1 MKRGVVMPARI
12 LIIDDDKNLLRV
24 TEYNLSDVGF
34 MVDTAATG
42 VTGLQRFRL
51 TMPDLVITDVK
62 LGDMSGLDVL
72 EAVKRESPDT
82 PVIVFTAFGSI
93 DLAVEAMQKGAFH
106 FITKPFGRET
116 LRQFCWKALE
126 LKTLKEQ
133 NQLLSAEVNRLTGTA
148 GMETASDTMRKLL
161 DTAVKVAHSEAT
173 VLITGES
180 GTGKEVLARL
190 IHMNSQRGNK
200 PMVAVNCT
208 AIPENLIESELFGH
222 VKGAFTGAI
231 ANRKGRF
238 QAASAG
244 TLFLDEIA
252 ELKLDMQAKLLRV
265 IQEREVEPVG
275 SEKRQKVDIRI
286 VAATNKDLT
295 HRVRKGM
302 FREDLFYRLSV
313 IPLHIPPLRER
324 TEDIEQLLSHFLKQF
339 HAPLDVHFSPEAL
352 AEMKGYDWPGNIR
365 ELQNMVER
373 CAILRRDVVIGASD
387 LKLKPMDTCR
397 ETEIPEIPDHG
408 ISLESIEKGLVLKAL
423 QKSGGNR
430 SEAARLLHI
439 PRHVLIYRIKKYGI
453 SSKAFAS
460 IESL

>member
-1 MKRGVVMPARI
+1 MPAKI

-42 VTGLQRFRL
+42 SIGLQKFREIL
-51 TMPDLVITDVK
+51 PDLVITDVK

-72 EAVKRESPDT
+72 ETIKRESPDT

-93 DLAVEAMQKGAFH
+93 DLAVSAMQKGAFH
-106 FITKPFGRET
+106 FITKPFDREM
-116 LRQFCWKALE
+116 LRQSCWKALE

-133 NQLLSAEVNRLTGTA
+133 NRFLSAEVNRLTGTA
-148 GMETASDTMRKLL
+148 GIKTASATMRELL
-161 DTAVKVAHSEAT
+161 DTAIKVAHSEAT

-190 IHMNSQRGNK
+190 IHMSSHRSDK
-200 PMVAVNCT
+200 PMVAVNCA
-208 AIPENLIESELFGH
+208 AIPESLIESELFGH

-231 ANRKGRF
+231 ADRKGRF

-252 ELKLDMQAKLLRV
+252 ELKLDMQAKLLRA

-286 VAATNKDLT
+286 VAATNTDLG
-295 HRVRKGM
+295 HLVRKGM

-324 TEDIEQLLSHFLKQF
+324 TEDIEQLVSHFLKQF
-339 HAPLDVHFSPEAL
+339 HAPLGVHFNSEAL
-352 AEMKGYDWPGNIR
+352 TEMKVYDWPGNIR

-373 CAILRRDVVIGASD
+373 CVILRQGVAIGTSD

-397 ETEIPEIPDHG
+397 ETEIPEIPDGG
-408 ISLESIEKGLVLKAL
+408 ISLESIEKGLVQKAL

-439 PRHVLIYRIKKYGI
+439 PRHVLIYRIEKYGI
-453 SSKAFAS
+453 
-460 IESL
+460 

>member
-1 MKRGVVMPARI
+1 MPARI

-42 VTGLQRFRL
+42 VTGLRRFRE
-51 TMPDLVITDVK
+51 TMPDLIITDVK

-148 GMETASDTMRKLL
+148 GMETASATMRKLL
-161 DTAVKVAHSEAT
+161 DTAIKVAHSEAT

-200 PMVAVNCT
+200 SMVAVNCT
-208 AIPENLIESELFGH
+208 AIPESLIESELFGH

-238 QAASAG
+238 QAASGG

-295 HRVRKGM
+295 HLVRKGM

-324 TEDIEQLLSHFLKQF
+324 KEDIEQLVSHFLKQF
-339 HAPLDVHFSPEAL
+339 HVPFDVHFSPEAL

-373 CAILRRDVVIGASD
+373 CVILRQDVAIGTSD
-387 LKLKPMDTCR
+387 LKLRPMDTCS

-408 ISLESIEKGLVLKAL
+408 ISLESIEKRLVLKAL

>member
-1 MKRGVVMPARI
+1 MPAKI

-24 TEYNLSDVGF
+24 TGYNLSDVGF

-42 VTGLQRFRL
+42 SAGLQKFREIL
-51 TMPDLVITDVK
+51 PDLVITDVK
-62 LGDMSGLDVL
+62 LGDMTGLDVL
-72 EAVKRESPDT
+72 ETIKRESPDT

-93 DLAVEAMQKGAFH
+93 DLAVSAMQKGAFH
-106 FITKPFGRET
+106 FITKPFDRET
-116 LRQFCWKALE
+116 LRQSCWKALE
-126 LKTLKEQ
+126 LQTLKEQ
-133 NQLLSAEVNRLTGTA
+133 NRFLSAEVNRLTGTA
-148 GMETASDTMRKLL
+148 GIETASATMRELL
-161 DTAVKVAHSEAT
+161 DTAIKVAHSEAT

-190 IHMNSQRGNK
+190 IHMSSHRSDK
-200 PMVAVNCT
+200 PMVTVNCA
-208 AIPENLIESELFGH
+208 AIPESLIESELFGH

-231 ANRKGRF
+231 ADRKGRF

-275 SEKRQKVDIRI
+275 SEKCEKVDIRI
-286 VAATNKDLT
+286 VVATNKDLA
-295 HRVRKGM
+295 HLVRKGM

-324 TEDIEQLLSHFLKQF
+324 TEDIEQLVSHFLKQF
-339 HAPLDVHFSPEAL
+339 HAPLGVHFSTEAL
-352 AEMKGYDWPGNIR
+352 SEMKGYDWPGNIR

-373 CAILRRDVVIGASD
+373 CVILRQGVAIGASD
-387 LKLKPMDTCR
+387 LKLKPMDTCS
-397 ETEIPEIPDHG
+397 ETEIPEIPDGG
-408 ISLESIEKGLVLKAL
+408 ISLESIERGLVLKAL

-439 PRHVLIYRIKKYGI
+439 PRHVLIYRIEKYGI
-453 SSKAFAS
+453 
-460 IESL
+460 

>member
-1 MKRGVVMPARI
+1 MPAKI

-34 MVDTAATG
+34 VVDTAATG
-42 VTGLQRFRL
+42 SAGLQKFREIL
-51 TMPDLVITDVK
+51 PDLVITDVK
-62 LGDMSGLDVL
+62 LGDMTGLDVL
-72 EAVKRESPDT
+72 ETIKRESPDT

-93 DLAVEAMQKGAFH
+93 DLAVSAMQKGAFH
-106 FITKPFGRET
+106 FITKPFDRET
-116 LRQFCWKALE
+116 LRQSCWKALE
-126 LKTLKEQ
+126 LQTLKEQ
-133 NQLLSAEVNRLTGTA
+133 NRFLSAEVNRLTGTA
-148 GMETASDTMRKLL
+148 GIKTASATMRELL

-190 IHMNSQRGNK
+190 IHMSSHRSDK
-200 PMVAVNCT
+200 PMVAVNCA
-208 AIPENLIESELFGH
+208 AIPESLIESELFGH

-231 ANRKGRF
+231 ADRKGRF

-275 SEKRQKVDIRI
+275 SEKCEKVDIRI
-286 VAATNKDLT
+286 VVATNKDLG
-295 HRVRKGM
+295 HLVRKGM

-324 TEDIEQLLSHFLKQF
+324 TEDIEQLVSHFLKQF
-339 HAPLDVHFSPEAL
+339 HAPLGVHFSTEAL
-352 AEMKGYDWPGNIR
+352 SEMKGYNWPGNIR

-373 CAILRRDVVIGASD
+373 CVILRQGVSIGASD
-387 LKLKPMDTCR
+387 LKLKSMDTCS
-397 ETEIPEIPDHG
+397 ETEIPEIPDGG

-439 PRHVLIYRIKKYGI
+439 PRHVLIYRIEKY
-453 SSKAFAS
+453 
-460 IESL
+460 EM

>member
-1 MKRGVVMPARI
+1 MPAKI

-34 MVDTAATG
+34 MVETATTG
-42 VTGLQRFRL
+42 FDGLQKFRM
-51 TMPDLVITDVK
+51 TSPDLVITDVK
-62 LGDMSGLDVL
+62 LGDMTGLDVL
-72 EAVKRESPDT
+72 ETIKRESPDT

-93 DLAVEAMQKGAFH
+93 DLAVSAMQKGAFH
-106 FITKPFGRET
+106 FITKPFDRDT
-116 LRQFCWKALE
+116 LRQSCRKALE
-126 LKTLKEQ
+126 LATLKEQ
-133 NQLLSAEVNRLTGTA
+133 NRFLSEEINRLTGAA
-148 GMETASDTMRKLL
+148 GIKTASTIMRELL
-161 DTAVKVAHSEAT
+161 ETAVKVANSEAT
-173 VLITGES
+173 VLVSGES

-190 IHMNSQRGNK
+190 IHMSSPRADQA
-200 PMVAVNCT
+200 MVAVNCA

-231 ANRKGRF
+231 ADRKGRF

-265 IQEREVEPVG
+265 IQEREVEPLG
-275 SEKRQKVDIRI
+275 SEKREKVDIRI
-286 VAATNKDLT
+286 VAATNKDLDYL
-295 HRVRKGM
+295 VRNGL

-324 TEDIEQLLSHFLKQF
+324 TEDIEQLVFHFLKQF
-339 HAPLDVHFSPEAL
+339 QAPLGVHFSPQAL
-352 AEMKGYDWPGNIR
+352 TEMKAYEWPGNIR

-373 CAILRRDVVIGASD
+373 CVILRKGAAIGSAD
-387 LKLKPMDTCR
+387 LKLKPVDTC
-397 ETEIPEIPDHG
+397 EDTTIPEIPDGG
-408 ISLESIEKGLVLKAL
+408 ISLESLEKGLVLKAL

-439 PRHVLIYRIKKYGI
+439 PRHVLVYRIEKYG
-453 SSKAFAS
+453 
-460 IESL
+460 L

>member
-1 MKRGVVMPARI
+1 MPARI

-42 VTGLQRFRL
+42 ATGLEKFRE
-51 TMPDLVITDVK
+51 TIPDLVITDVK
-62 LGDMSGLDVL
+62 LGDMTGLTVL
-72 EAVKRESPDT
+72 ETVKRESPDT

-133 NQLLSAEVNRLTGTA
+133 NQFLSSEVNRLTGAA
-148 GMETASDTMRKLL
+148 GIETASATMRKLL
-161 DTAVKVAHSEAT
+161 ETAIKVAHSEAT

-190 IHMNSQRGNK
+190 IHMNSRRGNK
-200 PMVAVNCT
+200 PMVTVNCA
-208 AIPENLIESELFGH
+208 AIPESLIESELFGH

-231 ANRKGRF
+231 ADRKGRF

-252 ELKLDMQAKLLRV
+252 ELKPDMQAKLLRV

-286 VAATNKDLT
+286 VAATNKDLA
-295 HRVRKGM
+295 HLVQKGM

-324 TEDIEQLLSHFLKQF
+324 REDIEQLLSHFLKQF
-339 HAPLDVHFSPEAL
+339 HAPLDVHFSPGAL
-352 AEMKGYDWPGNIR
+352 AEMKTYDWPGNIR

-373 CAILRRDVVIGASD
+373 CVILRQDITIRTSD
-387 LKLKPMDTCR
+387 LKLKPMEACG

-408 ISLESIEKGLVLKAL
+408 ISLESMERGLVLKAL
-423 QKSGGNR
+423 QKSDGNR

-439 PRHVLIYRIKKYGI
+439 PRHVLIYRIRKYGI
-453 SSKAFAS
+453 
-460 IESL
+460 

>member
-1 MKRGVVMPARI
+1 MPAKI

-34 MVDTAATG
+34 MVDTAAKG
-42 VTGLQRFRL
+42 SIGLQKFREIL
-51 TMPDLVITDVK
+51 PDLVITDVK

-72 EAVKRESPDT
+72 ETIKRESPDT

-93 DLAVEAMQKGAFH
+93 DLAVSAMQKGAFH
-106 FITKPFGRET
+106 FITKPFDREM
-116 LRQFCWKALE
+116 LRQSCWKALE

-133 NQLLSAEVNRLTGTA
+133 NRFLSAEVNRLTGTA
-148 GMETASDTMRKLL
+148 GIKTASATMRELL
-161 DTAVKVAHSEAT
+161 DTAIKVAHSEAT

-190 IHMNSQRGNK
+190 IHMSSHRSDK
-200 PMVAVNCT
+200 PMVAVNCA
-208 AIPENLIESELFGH
+208 AIPESLIESELFGH

-231 ANRKGRF
+231 ADRKGRF
-238 QAASAG
+238 QAASSG

-252 ELKLDMQAKLLRV
+252 ELKLDMQAKLLRA

-286 VAATNKDLT
+286 VAATNTDLG
-295 HRVRKGM
+295 HLVRKGM

-324 TEDIEQLLSHFLKQF
+324 TEDIEQLVSHFLKQF
-339 HAPLDVHFSPEAL
+339 HAPLGVHFNSEAL
-352 AEMKGYDWPGNIR
+352 TEMKGYDWPGNIR

-373 CAILRRDVVIGASD
+373 CVILRQGVAIGASD
-387 LKLKPMDTCR
+387 LKLKPMDTCS
-397 ETEIPEIPDHG
+397 ETEIPEIPDGG
-408 ISLESIEKGLVLKAL
+408 ISLESIEKGLVQKAL

-439 PRHVLIYRIKKYGI
+439 PRHVLIYRIEKYGI
-453 SSKAFAS
+453 
-460 IESL
+460 

>member
-1 MKRGVVMPARI
+1 MPARI

-24 TEYNLSDVGF
+24 TQYNLSDVGF

-42 VTGLQRFRL
+42 TTGLQKFRETL
-51 TMPDLVITDVK
+51 PDLVITDVK
-62 LGDMSGLDVL
+62 LGDMTGLDVL
-72 EAVKRESPDT
+72 ETVKRESPDT

-93 DLAVEAMQKGAFH
+93 DLAVTAMQKGAFH
-106 FITKPFGRET
+106 FITKPFDREI
-116 LRQFCWKALE
+116 LRQSCRKALE
-126 LKTLKEQ
+126 LQTLKEQ
-133 NQLLSAEVNRLTGTA
+133 NQFLSAEVNRLTGTA
-148 GMETASDTMRKLL
+148 GIETASATMRELL
-161 DTAVKVAHSEAT
+161 DTAIKVAHSEAT

-190 IHMNSQRGNK
+190 VHMSSQRSDK
-200 PMVAVNCT
+200 PMVAVNCA
-208 AIPENLIESELFGH
+208 AIPESLIESELFGH

-231 ANRKGRF
+231 ADRKGRF

-286 VAATNKDLT
+286 VAATNTDLG
-295 HRVRKGM
+295 HLVRKGM

-324 TEDIEQLLSHFLKQF
+324 REDIEQLVSHFLKQF
-339 HAPLDVHFSPEAL
+339 HAPLGVHFTPEAL
-352 AEMKGYDWPGNIR
+352 TEMKGYDWPGNIR

-373 CAILRRDVVIGASD
+373 CVILRQGVAIGASD
-387 LKLKPMDTCR
+387 LKLKSMDTCG
-397 ETEIPEIPDHG
+397 ETEIPEIPDGG

-439 PRHVLIYRIKKYGI
+439 PRHVLIYRIEKYEI
-453 SSKAFAS
+453 
-460 IESL
+460 

>member
-1 MKRGVVMPARI
+1 MPAKI
-12 LIIDDDKNLLRV
+12 LIIDDDKSLLRV

-34 MVDTAATG
+34 MVDTAASG
-42 VTGLQRFRL
+42 IAGLEKFRKNL
-51 TMPDLVITDVK
+51 PDLVITDVK
-62 LGDMSGLDVL
+62 LGDMTGLEVL
-72 EAVKRESPDT
+72 ESIKRESPDT

-93 DLAVEAMQKGAFH
+93 DLAVRAMQKGAFH
-106 FITKPFGRET
+106 FITKPFDRET
-116 LRQFCWKALE
+116 LRQSCWKALE
-126 LKTLKEQ
+126 LRTLKEQ
-133 NQLLSAEVNRLTGTA
+133 NRFLSAEVDRLTGTT
-148 GMETASDTMRKLL
+148 GIETASATMRDLL
-161 DTAVKVAHSEAT
+161 DTAIKVANSEAT

-190 IHMNSQRGNK
+190 IHMSSHRGGH
-200 PMVAVNCT
+200 PMVTVNCA

-231 ANRKGRF
+231 ADRKGRF
-238 QAASAG
+238 QAASTG

-275 SEKRQKVDIRI
+275 SEKRETVDIRI
-286 VAATNKDLT
+286 VAATNKDLV
-295 HRVRKGM
+295 HLVQKGM

-339 HAPLDVHFSPEAL
+339 NAPPGVHFSQSAL
-352 AEMKGYDWPGNIR
+352 TEMKMYDWPGNIR

-373 CAILRRDVVIGASD
+373 CVILRQDLAIGVSD
-387 LKLKPMDTCR
+387 LKLKPMDTCK
-397 ETEIPEIPDHG
+397 ETEIPEIPAG
-408 ISLESIEKGLVLKAL
+408 GLSLESMEKGLVLKAL

-439 PRHVLIYRIKKYGI
+439 PRHVLIYRIEKYG
-453 SSKAFAS
+453 
-460 IESL
+460 L